1 MNYDIIYTEV
11 SIRYNMCHLS
21 FCKFINYLMIITF
34 FVIIAFIHH
43 HRYDRFQKFMTTQEM
58 IRFYV
63 ILQSLYI
70 FSTWHKARSTQHA
83 ARFTLKVRYKDLFL
97 VFFFFSFLWNLEISP
112 SKFSVKAH
120 NISKYISQYFQIQLY
135 NNEICKI
142 ASPSSPLPPPLPQ
155 LR

>member
-1 MNYDIIYTEV
+1 MILYILRFPFAIICAIYLSANLLTISWSLPSLLSLLSSIIIVMIVFKSSWQHKKWYDLT
-11 SIRYNMCHLS
+11 SS
-21 FCKFINYLMIITF
+21 CKACTF
-34 FVIIAFIHH
+34 FFHL
-43 HRYDRFQKFMTTQEM
+43 TQ
-58 IRFYV
+58 
-63 ILQSLYI
+63 
-70 FSTWHKARSTQHA
+70 STQHA

-97 VFFFFSFLWNLEISP
+97 VFFFFSFLWNLEIST

>member
-1 MNYDIIYTEV
+1 MSWNHYDIIYTEV
-11 SIRYNMCHLS
+11 SIRYNMYHLS
-21 FCKFINYLMIITF
+21 NHYLLCYHCFHPSSSLWSFSKVHDNTRNDTILRHPAKLVHF
-34 FVIIAFIHH
+34 FHL
-43 HRYDRFQKFMTTQEM
+43 TQ
-58 IRFYV
+58 
-63 ILQSLYI
+63 
-70 FSTWHKARSTQHA
+70 STQHA